1 MIYVDM
7 WHGDRASDA
16 DRIDVTFSDADC
28 VYRGNIWINGRIVG
42 DYTANTAQEIERRFP
57 QLVFDWN

>member
-16 DRIDVTFSDADC
+16 DRIDVTFSDAEC
-28 VYRGNIWINGRIVG
+28 VYRGNVWINGHIVG
-42 DYTANTAQEIERRFP
+42 DYTANTAQEI
-57 QLVFDWN
+57 